1 MEKIRVNVIPFK
13 LLMVTLWMVSCI
25 LPLSSQAP
33 YRCTAT
39 KLNIRDSADKSG
51 KVIGQITQ
59 DETVDILSV
68 KGGWGS
74 VLIGDDTGFVS
85 MDYVEPVQTTSPQS
99 QSAEKPWTDKQQA
112 IFWLCFIVAVG
123 IYIFAVVKV
132 RQGEMVVIRG
142 WLDFGL
148 LAFPWLALFAQL
160 YDAFWG
166 GLFLGEYVRIA
177 LFVIGGLCLLGSLAL
192 SVIANWGSPFYIIFS
207 LIMKLIVIPIMAF
220 GVFYLIYKL
229 MDKTGLTRRSIII
242 FLVLGF
248 LIGGLMSFEE

>member
-1 MEKIRVNVIPFK
+1 MLCVIAS
-13 LLMVTLWMVSCI
+13 LAANAV
-25 LPLSSQAP
+25 P
-33 YRCTAT
+33 YLCTAT
-39 KLNIRDSADKSG
+39 QLNIRDTDDKSG
-51 KVIGQITQ
+51 KVIGQIAQ
-59 DETVDILSV
+59 AETVDILSV
-68 KGGWGS
+68 NGGWGS
-74 VLIGDDTGFVS
+74 VLVADDTGYVS
-85 MDYVEPVQTTSPQS
+85 IDYMEPVQTVTQQS

-112 IFWLCFIVAVG
+112 IFWFCFVVAVG
-123 IYIFAVVKV
+123 IYIFAAVKV

-166 GLFLGEYVRIA
+166 GLLLGEYVRIA

-207 LIMKLIVIPIMAF
+207 LLMKIIVIPIMVF
-220 GVFYLIYKL
+220 GIFYLIYKL
-229 MDKTGLTRRSIII
+229 MDNAGLTRRSIII

>member
-1 MEKIRVNVIPFK
+1 M
-13 LLMVTLWMVSCI
+13 LCI
-25 LPLSSQAP
+25 IASLAANAAP
-33 YRCTAT
+33 YRCTAS
-39 KLNIRDSADKSG
+39 KLNIRDTADKSG
-51 KVIGQITQ
+51 RVIGQIAQ
-59 DETVDILSV
+59 NETVDILSV
-68 KGGWGS
+68 DGKWGS
-74 VLIGDDTGFVS
+74 VLINGDTGYVS
-85 MDYVEPVQTTSPQS
+85 MDFMEPLETSSDQE
-99 QSAEKPWTDKQQA
+99 QSAEKPWTDAQQA
-112 IFWLCFIVAVG
+112 IFWVCVVIAVA
-123 IYIFAVVKV
+123 IYAFAVVKV

-148 LAFPWLALFAQL
+148 LAFPWLALFVQL

-166 GLFLGEYVRIA
+166 GLLLGEYVRIA

-207 LIMKLIVIPIMAF
+207 LLMKIIVIPIMAF

-229 MDKTGLTRRSIII
+229 MDNAGLTRRSIII

>member
-1 MEKIRVNVIPFK
+1 MIKNIFRIICVVLCIIASLTVNAA
-13 LLMVTLWMVSCI
+13 S
-25 LPLSSQAP
+25 

-39 KLNIRDSADKSG
+39 KLNIRDTADKSG
-51 KVIGQITQ
+51 RVIGQIAQ
-59 DETVDILSV
+59 NETVDILSV
-68 KGGWGS
+68 DGKWGS
-74 VLIGDDTGFVS
+74 VLINGDTGYVS
-85 MDYVEPVQTTSPQS
+85 MDYMEPFETSSNQRG
-99 QSAEKPWTDKQQA
+99 SAEKPWTDAQQA
-112 IFWLCFIVAVG
+112 IFWVCVVIAVA
-123 IYIFAVVKV
+123 IYAFAVVKV

-148 LAFPWLALFAQL
+148 LAFPWLALFVQL

-166 GLFLGEYVRIA
+166 GLLLGEYVRIA

-207 LIMKLIVIPIMAF
+207 LLMKIIVIPIMAF

-229 MDKTGLTRRSIII
+229 MDNAGLTRRSIII